1 MKEVNLEEILSEYA
15 DVADGY
21 IGYDTEIKDVLRAMK
36 EACKQVLELASENA
50 KIQEVVDDDLDNMEI
65 SDYLVSYDDF
75 NSCYTQ
81 SVNKQSIINTI
92 NQVK

>member
-1 MKEVNLEEILSEYA
+1 MKEVDLEEILSDSCEVEVFKEMFPELYGI
-15 DVADGY
+15 VIY
-21 IGYDTEIKDVLRAMK
+21 SMK
-36 EACKQVLELASENA
+36 EACKQVLELAAENA
-50 KIQEVVDDDLDNMEI
+50 KIQEVIDNDLYNMEI
-65 SDYLVSYDDF
+65 SDYLVSYDNF